1 MKVCVPTEGQEGLKA
16 KVYGH
21 FGSAPFF
28 TVVET
33 DTMSF
38 EIIANA
44 DETHEHG
51 ACNPVGSISGK
62 AVKAVLCGGM
72 GAGAVNKLAQAGIT
86 VYLASSGTVEKA
98 VAEFKGNALQEITAQ
113 GSCGGHGCGH

>member
-1 MKVCVPTEGQEGLKA
+1 MKVCIPTEGQEGLKA

-28 TVVET
+28 TVVDTET
-33 DTMSF
+33 LALETISN
-38 EIIANA
+38 AN
-44 DETHEHG
+44 EHHEHG

-62 AVKAVLCGGM
+62 GVKAVICGGM
-72 GAGAVNKLAQAGIT
+72 GAGAVQKLTRAGID
-86 VYLASSGTVEKA
+86 VFVAESGTVGA
-98 VAEFKGNALQEITAQ
+98 VVAEFKESRLIKISAQ